1 MYNPAEFNGNCRF
14 GRKAPQNQWS
24 EMTMRFFICAT
35 VAILVALTTVGK
47 AFAEAAEG
55 QSYFSVM
62 GSYIDDDDDRGIED
76 GINGGQF
83 AFGYAFHEFWNAE
96 ALFQVGRGEGNVTPN
111 DPTHNYNGIG
121 IDLQR
126 VFRRDERF
134 SPYLHA
140 GLGYFMDDPSGAD
153 SDDGSMYS
161 AGVGFY
167 YDLFSTNLALR
178 GEWRFRTDSA
188 SSENLSDNLLSFGL
202 QLPFGSA
209 EPAWVDSDGDG
220 VSDGM
225 DRCPNTPAGADVDA
239 YGCELDSDGDGVK
252 DSADECPDT
261 PTGVRVDSRGCATD
275 SDGDGVTD
283 ENDECPNTPA
293 GARVDEAGC
302 ELDSDS
308 DSIVDRLDECPNTA
322 PGDPVDR
329 RGCTLRGEYVLQG
342 TAFETNSD
350 RLTQEARSILDG
362 AVETL
367 TRYPDLRFEIGG
379 HTDSTGSTEYNES
392 LSTRRA
398 RSVHDYFASKGIA
411 TSRMT
416 VRGYG
421 ESSPIATNDTEDGRA
436 QNRRVSLRV
445 IEN

>member
-188 SSENLSDNLLSFGL
+188 
-202 QLPFGSA
+202 A
-209 EPAWVDSDGDG
+209 EGQEPWLRGGGRRRGIGHVGQRHRRRQWLRLCGAMTG
-220 VSDGM
+220 VSGAGFVVAA
-225 DRCPNTPAGADVDA
+225 RAHLAFAGA
-239 YGCELDSDGDGVK
+239 
-252 DSADECPDT
+252 P
-261 PTGVRVDSRGCATD
+261 VRWQH
-275 SDGDGVTD
+275 
-283 ENDECPNTPA
+283 NT
-293 GARVDEAGC
+293 
-302 ELDSDS
+302 
-308 DSIVDRLDECPNTA
+308 TTQQHT
-322 PGDPVDR
+322 R
-329 RGCTLRGEYVLQG
+329 R
-342 TAFETNSD
+342 D
-350 RLTQEARSILDG
+350 
-362 AVETL
+362 
-367 TRYPDLRFEIGG
+367 
-379 HTDSTGSTEYNES
+379 TGS
-392 LSTRRA
+392 
-398 RSVHDYFASKGIA
+398 RSVAERGGQRSASG
-411 TSRMT
+411 
-416 VRGYG
+416 GD
-421 ESSPIATNDTEDGRA
+421 E
-436 QNRRVSLRV
+436 
-445 IEN
+445 